1 MLKCELQ
8 LITGKYQKRGRIN
21 TDSFLEVFE
30 STSDKTKTVVASS
43 VTTKDNDNF
52 GSTLFKKICK
62 LRANDGARLEF
73 RDAIINEDPD
83 MNGYINRKKLQK
95 ILDSKL
101 DLSESERALLIE
113 NLFLSDRMNGSEVD
127 YSLLL
132 LFLSEPL
139 RRNVTAVAAGTAV
152 VNKMM
157 RGANSAALKR
167 LLTIL
172 FRSFSA
178 ADSRALGV
186 LPFLS
191 AEKIL
196 KEECRA
202 VDSKYLIQVLETF
215 QDNKSDCVQYPELLS
230 FLSHCSLWS
239 VLNRINHLDF
249 IRQKQGYNF
258 GDFLKKVTARKGGK
272 IDSPKLMEQLLA
284 IGILV
289 PETGMTTIFGNLVGK
304 GGYGG
309 GLDVKDFIQRV
320 ADVDIEDTDKRPAG
334 VDIKPY
340 EGAVL
345 SDCFVLLSF
354 ALSRLAFPLVLF
366 FILLLTSALYGGLF
380 IILFLIFD
388 SRSCLL
394 PIFILSNFL

>member
-21 TDSFLEVFE
+21 IDAFMEIFE
-30 STSDKTKTVVASS
+30 STTDKTKAVAAGSAS
-43 VTTKDNDNF
+43 TKDSENF

-62 LRANDGARLEF
+62 LRANDSARADF
-73 RDAIINEDPD
+73 RDSVINQDPD

-101 DLSESERALLIE
+101 DLSESEGALLIE
-113 NLFLSDRMNGSEVD
+113 NMFLSDRKNGSEVD

-132 LFLSEPL
+132 LFLCEPL
-139 RRNVTAVAAGTAV
+139 RRSASAVSAGTAV

-167 LLTIL
+167 LLTLL
-172 FRSFSA
+172 FRAFSS

-202 VDSKYLIQVLETF
+202 VDSKHLIQVLETF

-230 FLSHCSLWS
+230 FLSQCSLWS
-239 VLNRINHLDF
+239 VLSRINHLDF

-258 GDFLKKVTARKGGK
+258 GEFLKKVTARKGGK
-272 IDSPKLMEQLLA
+272 IDSPKLTEQLLA
-284 IGILV
+284 IGILI

-304 GGYGG
+304 GYGG
-309 GLDVKDFIQRV
+309 GLDVKELVQRI
-320 ADVDIEDTDKRPAG
+320 ADVDVEDTDKRPAG

-340 EGAVL
+340 EGIAPSSL
-345 SDCFVLLSF
+345 SLSLSPYPSLSLSLIPRPHLSSLSCYPYLLLLHLYF
-354 ALSRLAFPLVLF
+354 AL
-366 FILLLTSALYGGLF
+366 
-380 IILFLIFD
+380 FL
-388 SRSCLL
+388 
-394 PIFILSNFL
+394 

>member
-21 TDSFLEVFE
+21 IDAFMEIFE
-30 STSDKTKTVVASS
+30 STTDKTKAVAAGSAS
-43 VTTKDNDNF
+43 TKDSENF

-62 LRANDGARLEF
+62 LRANDSARADF
-73 RDAIINEDPD
+73 RESVINQDPD

-101 DLSESERALLIE
+101 DLSESEGALLIE
-113 NLFLSDRMNGSEVD
+113 NMFLSDRKNGSEVD

-132 LFLSEPL
+132 LFLCEPL
-139 RRNVTAVAAGTAV
+139 RRSASAVSAGTAV

-167 LLTIL
+167 LLTLL
-172 FRSFSA
+172 FRAFSS

-202 VDSKYLIQVLETF
+202 VDSKHLIQVLETF

-230 FLSHCSLWS
+230 FLSQCSLWS
-239 VLNRINHLDF
+239 VLSRINHLDF

-258 GDFLKKVTARKGGK
+258 GEFLKKVTARKGGK
-272 IDSPKLMEQLLA
+272 IDSPKLTEQLLA
-284 IGILV
+284 IGILI

-304 GGYGG
+304 GYGG
-309 GLDVKDFIQRV
+309 GLDVKELVQRI

-340 EGAVL
+340 EGIAPSSL
-345 SDCFVLLSF
+345 SLSPYPS
-354 ALSRLAFPLVLF
+354 LSLSSLDPTCRPSLVIHIF
-366 FILLLTSALYGGLF
+366 YYFTFTSRYF
-380 IILFLIFD
+380 CNRFYHLIVW
-388 SRSCLL
+388 SYL
-394 PIFILSNFL
+394 